1 MRDEYYEFIR
11 KIHKSYGI
19 DLSLYKEAQM
29 KRRITTLRDKRGFK
43 DFTSY
48 YSALSKD
55 KELLIEFIDRLTINV
70 SEFYRNPKR
79 WEVLQKKIIPMLIKN
94 KTNIKVW
101 SAACSSGEEPYS
113 LSIMFKAH
121 FPNVRA
127 QILATDIDEKALLKA
142 REGIYQAQS
151 LKDLPKEYISKYFT
165 KTETGFKI
173 NSELQNSITF
183 KKQNLLADPYPRNV
197 DLIGGSAG
205 RVSAGSSRIGSWYSA
220 GAGICWPSI
229 STGAI
234 GAPSGWIG
242 SMPRTGPAGGSR
254 PARPSLIR
262 LCTCSIRSPR
272 RRTSIGPVLW
282 CMRRR
287 TR

>member
-197 DLIGGSAG
+197 DLIVCRNVLIYFTDKAKNQIYQSFSNALNDNGILFVGSTEQIFNPNDYQFKLLDTFFYQKIHN
-205 RVSAGSSRIGSWYSA
+205 V
-220 GAGICWPSI
+220 
-229 STGAI
+229 
-234 GAPSGWIG
+234 
-242 SMPRTGPAGGSR
+242 
-254 PARPSLIR
+254 
-262 LCTCSIRSPR
+262 
-272 RRTSIGPVLW
+272 
-282 CMRRR
+282 
-287 TR
+287 